1 MKQHEF
7 TLVLTTDPSD
17 DESNTLYGTID
28 DGTLSTIAGIPL
40 FRFHRE
46 SASLEDAISSA
57 IKQVRTAGLDV
68 QRVELEPDAVLQ
80 TA

>member
-17 DESNTLYGTID
+17 DEANTLYGTID
-28 DGTLSTIAGIPL
+28 DGTLSTVAGIHL
-40 FRFHRE
+40 IRFHRE